1 MWVFDTLHAGRKVLI
16 EEHSMLSSTEQKELA
31 TGSVKQKDSESREVR
46 SAYMRILNKYGSMRH
61 QSNWFSINRKTM
73 ALSKKPN
80 EEVGYQEGICK
91 TGDWC
96 FL

>member
-1 MWVFDTLHAGRKVLI
+1 MWVFDTLQAEQQDLVCGWVEGLI
-16 EEHSMLSSTEQKELA
+16 EEHSMLSSTEQKEHA

-61 QSNWFSINRKTM
+61 QSNWFAINRKTM

-80 EEVGYQEGICK
+80 EDK
-91 TGDWC
+91 
-96 FL
+96 